1 MLCYGNFVL
10 NMTNKKIAII
20 GGGAAGFFAAISA
33 KHHNPDFE
41 VAIFEKSQKVLS
53 KVKVSGGG
61 RCNVTNGCSD
71 IDELIKAYPRGGK
84 KLKWPFKTFNTT
96 DTVKWFEDR
105 GVPLILQE
113 DGCYF
118 PVSQNSQSVID
129 ALMNECRRN
138 GINIHTGKGV
148 EAILPIENQIQ
159 LNFKEE
165 NLVFDKV
172 IIATGGS
179 PKTSGLDWLKDLG
192 HQIEECVPSLF
203 TFNMPNEKV
212 KELMGIVKEEVIT
225 TIQGTKLKGDGPLL
239 ITHWG
244 MSGPAILKLSAF
256 GARVL
261 SERNYDFKVLV
272 NWTNEPKIDKVIHE
286 IEQIIHFHPN
296 KLLPNFKPYGI
307 KERLWLHLL
316 DRAGQAHSK
325 RWEELG
331 KKGFNKLIEVL
342 TNDTYEVKGKTTF
355 KEEFVTCGGVTL
367 DEINMDSMESRV
379 IKNLYFAGE
388 VMDID
393 AITGGYNFQAAW
405 TTGFIAGQLK

>member
-1 MLCYGNFVL
+1 VSNSQ
-10 NMTNKKIAII
+10 NKVAVI
-20 GGGAAGFFAAISA
+20 GGGAAGFFAALSVK
-33 KHHNPDFE
+33 KHHPEFD
-41 VAIFEKSQKVLS
+41 VTIFEKSQKVLS

-84 KLKWPFKTFNTT
+84 KMKWAFKEFNTT

-105 GVPLILQE
+105 DVPLTLQD

-129 ALMNECRRN
+129 CLMNECRRN
-138 GINIHTGKGV
+138 KIAILTGRSV
-148 EAILPIENQIQ
+148 EALIPMDDKIE
-159 LNFKEE
+159 LKFKEE
-165 NLVFDKV
+165 SLSFDSV

-192 HQIEECVPSLF
+192 HTIEECVPSLF
-203 TFNMPNEKV
+203 TFNMPNESV
-212 KELMGIVKEEVIT
+212 KELMGIVKEDVIT
-225 TIQGTKLKGDGPLL
+225 TIQGTKLKGNGPLL

-244 MSGPAILKLSAF
+244 MSGPAILKLSAL

-261 SERNYDFKVLV
+261 SERNYDFKLLV
-272 NWTNEPKIDKVIHE
+272 NWTNEPKIDKVISHIEE
-286 IEQIIHFHPN
+286 IVGTYPN

-316 DRAGQAHSK
+316 DRADQAPTK

-355 KEEFVTCGGVTL
+355 KEEFVTCGGVSL
-367 DEINMDSMESRV
+367 EDVNMSSMGSRV
-379 IKNLYFAGE
+379 VKNLYFAGE

-393 AITGGYNFQAAW
+393 AITGGYNFQGAW

>member
-1 MLCYGNFVL
+1 L
-10 NMTNKKIAII
+10 NNSANKIAII

-33 KHHNPDFE
+33 KEHHPSAE
-41 VAIFEKSQKVLS
+41 VTIFEKSQKVLS

-84 KLKWPFKTFNTT
+84 KLKWAFKEFNTT

-105 GVPLILQE
+105 GVPLTLQD

-118 PVSQNSQSVID
+118 PVSQNAQSVID
-129 ALMNECRRN
+129 CLLNECRIKNIAILIGKGIEQISPNEN
-138 GINIHTGKGV
+138 GIELK
-148 EAILPIENQIQ
+148 L
-159 LNFKEE
+159 KEE
-165 NLVFDKV
+165 TLQFEKV
-172 IIATGGS
+172 IIASGGS

-192 HQIEECVPSLF
+192 HTIEECVPSLF
-203 TFNMPNEKV
+203 TFNMPNESV

-244 MSGPAILKLSAF
+244 MSGPAILKLSSL

-261 SERNYDFKVLV
+261 SEKNYDFKVLV
-272 NWTNEPKIDKVIHE
+272 NWTNETKLDKVIAA
-286 IEQIIHFHPN
+286 IEEVVKFHPN
-296 KLLPNFKPYGI
+296 KLLPNFKPFGI

-316 DRAGQAHSK
+316 DRAGQAHTK

-331 KKGFNKLIEVL
+331 KKGFNKLIEIL

-355 KEEFVTCGGVTL
+355 KEEFVTCGGVSL
-367 DEINMDSMESRV
+367 EDINMSSMESRKV
-379 IKNLYFAGE
+379 KNLYFAGE

-393 AITGGYNFQAAW
+393 AITGGYNFQGAW